1 MPNLSAVNG
10 AVVDGTSQHQTVTY
24 QLLAPNQDIT
34 SGSWLPSTGATL
46 YGVLDETSPDP
57 SDYAY
62 TSSASTFEVKLS
74 SGGNPSPNAPQT
86 LRYQLLPGSGT
97 IQVTLKQGAST
108 IATWSHSLTGAAQ
121 LFYQTLTSGQVTSIS
136 DYSDLRVEVTY
147 S

>member
-1 MPNLSAVNG
+1 MPNLSSVNG
-10 AVVDGTSQHQTVTY
+10 AVVDGTSQHQTITY

-46 YGVLDETSPDP
+46 YGVLDEASPDP

-62 TSSASTFEVKLS
+62 TYGASTFEVKLS
-74 SGGNPSPNAPQT
+74 TGNSPTANAPQT
-86 LRYQLLPGSGT
+86 MRYQLLAGSGT
-97 IQVTLKQGAST
+97 IQVTLKQGATT
-108 IATWSHSLTGAAQ
+108 IASWSHSLTGATQ
-121 LFYQTLTSGQVTSIS
+121 LFYQTLTSGQATSIS